1 MVSPNDDRG
10 LNPGLGLFNR
20 GRFFDAHEVLEDVWR
35 TLPRTSA
42 AKKPVQG
49 LVQLAVAFHH
59 ESRGNLRGARSVLDR
74 ALRNLDSAE
83 SSFPNL
89 DLEQLRRSVAEWRR
103 YLADGQQR
111 PAPLRI
117 TWRNPTP

>member
-1 MVSPNDDRG
+1 MMIGIELVRDRQTKEPFAPYNGSSPEMAAFRKYMLDHG
-10 LNPGLGLFNR
+10 VYIYT
-20 GRFFDAHEVLEDVWR
+20 HWHTVLVIPPLIISEE
-35 TLPRTSA
+35 
-42 AKKPVQG
+42 
-49 LVQLAVAFHH
+49 QLAEGFA
-59 ESRGNLRGARSVLDR
+59 VLDR